1 MKRLYAIAL
10 GLILS
15 VSSFAQGGHIQLT
28 LSTNIGPNNSNKA
41 EDIDFVPALD
51 IKAAYMYPVGRLFEV
66 GAGAGV
72 GLSTLVHVE
81 SWGVVSD
88 NGEVYNVSNYFSPNI
103 PLFVIGKMKWFD
115 GEDTPFVK
123 LEAGHR
129 LAWDEDNYKGHFNPY
144 IFHVIPSLGYEV
156 SSGKH
161 AWAFELGIEY
171 MWYKKTYQ
179 AKKSDYLLAGGELN
193 ISANNY
199 NGVYLAVSY
208 SF

>member
-1 MKRLYAIAL
+1 MKQFFTIAL
-10 GLILS
+10 GLFLS
-15 VSSFAQGGHIQLT
+15 FFAFAQNGHLQLT

-51 IKAAYMYPVGRLFEV
+51 IKAAYMYPVSRLFEV

-81 SWGVVSD
+81 SWGVVS
-88 NGEVYNVSNYFSPNI
+88 GEVDVYNVSNYFSPNI

-115 GEDTPFVK
+115 RDDTPFVK
-123 LEAGHR
+123 LEVGHR
-129 LAWDEDNYKGHFNPY
+129 MAWDEDNYNGYFNPY
-144 IFHVIPSLGYEV
+144 IFHVIPSLGYKV
-156 SSGKH
+156 NNGKH
-161 AWAFELGIEY
+161 SWAFELGFEY

-179 AKKSDYLLAGGELN
+179 AKKSDYLLAGGEIN